1 MGDTEDIPKGAFIK
15 TRAHWFRSSSI
26 ESKGNIMNPREI
38 VQALL
43 DSVQRG
49 DFQKARFLV
58 SNDCQFRDGSAE
70 PIRREAWMS
79 INKNLKKAFPD
90 LDYHFH
96 VHRVDGLDGGVV
108 KISAELKGTHSGV
121 LDLSPVGLGVT
132 PATDKS
138 FATPRE
144 HGRVTIKGDKVAS
157 WVIEPIEGGG
167 LMGILNQLGIAV
179 PAM

>member
-1 MGDTEDIPKGAFIK
+1 LKVKE
-15 TRAHWFRSSSI
+15 
-26 ESKGNIMNPREI
+26 NIMNAREI
-38 VQALL
+38 VQALF

-70 PIRREAWMS
+70 PIKREAWMR
-79 INKNLKKAFPD
+79 INKNLKKAFPN

-96 VHRVDGLDGGVV
+96 VDRVDGLDGGIV

-121 LDLSPVGLGVT
+121 LDLTSVGLGVT
-132 PATDKS
+132 PATHRS

-157 WVIEPIEGGG
+157 WVVDRIEGGG
-167 LMGILNQLGIAV
+167 LRGILGQLGIAV
-179 PAM
+179 PTT

>member
-1 MGDTEDIPKGAFIK
+1 
-15 TRAHWFRSSSI
+15 
-26 ESKGNIMNPREI
+26 MNPREI

-49 DFQKARFLV
+49 DFQKAKFLV
-58 SNDCQFRDGSAE
+58 SNDCQFSGPVPE
-70 PIRREAWMS
+70 PIKCEAWME
-79 INKNLKKAFPD
+79 INKNLKKACPN

-96 VHRVDGLDGGVV
+96 VDRVDGLSGHLV
-108 KISAELKGTHSGV
+108 KISAELKGTQSGV

-144 HGRVTIKGDKVAS
+144 HIKVIIKDSKVAS
-157 WVIEPIEGGG
+157 WVVEPIEGGG
-167 LMGILNQLGIAV
+167 LMGILSQLGLAV
-179 PAM
+179 PSR

>member
-1 MGDTEDIPKGAFIK
+1 
-15 TRAHWFRSSSI
+15 
-26 ESKGNIMNPREI
+26 MNSREI

-58 SNDCQFRDGSAE
+58 SKDCQFSGPVPE
-70 PIRREAWMS
+70 LLRREAWMGM
-79 INKNLKKAFPD
+79 NRNLKKACPN

-96 VHRVDGLDGGVV
+96 VERVDGLNGHLV
-108 KISAELKGTHSGV
+108 KISAELKGTQSCV
-121 LDLSPVGLGVT
+121 LDLSPVGLGVS

-144 HGRVTIKGDKVAS
+144 HVKVTIKDSKVAL
-157 WVIEPIEGGG
+157 WIVEPIEGGG
-167 LMGILNQLGIAV
+167 LLGILTQLGIAV
-179 PAM
+179 PTL

>member
-1 MGDTEDIPKGAFIK
+1 
-15 TRAHWFRSSSI
+15 
-26 ESKGNIMNPREI
+26 MNAREI

-58 SNDCQFRDGSAE
+58 SDECQFRDGSAE
-70 PIRREAWMS
+70 PIKREAWMG
-79 INKNLKKAFPD
+79 INKSLKKAFPN

-96 VHRVDGLDGGVV
+96 VDRVDGLDGGVI

-121 LDLSPVGLGVT
+121 LDLSPLGLGVT

-138 FATPRE
+138 FAMPPE
-144 HGRVTIKGDKVAS
+144 HGQVTIKHGKVAS
-157 WVIEPIEGGG
+157 WVVEPTEGGG
-167 LMGILNQLGIAV
+167 LMGILVQLGHAV
-179 PAM
+179 PAI